1 MRELGQKQELA
12 VIGFH
17 IMRVEENR
25 RYRLHR
31 IQVNEIGCDVKFP
44 CNQNDWGLF
53 LKEICKKDWILDTL
67 PISTF

>member
-31 IQVNEIGCDVKFP
+31 IQVNEIGCDVMSRLV
-44 CNQNDWGLF
+44 N
-53 LKEICKKDWILDTL
+53 T
-67 PISTF
+67 